1 MKWTVIRLPEA
12 SAVLRRANPL
22 SRRNLPTLI
31 SAVAVAA
38 FDITKLAG
46 DR

>member
-1 MKWTVIRLPEA
+1 MKRLVPRLPRGTA
-12 SAVLRRANPL
+12 LLRAANPL

-31 SAVAVAA
+31 SAVAVVAL
-38 FDITKLAG
+38 DITKLAG